1 MRRWGSWGALFLL
14 WLVCAAPTFA
24 AEPAVRWSVWEDRS
38 GALPLGEVQARGA
51 EFRPATQRLLNPGYS
66 TSAWWLRLDVDVPA
80 GAAGEPWERWVVL
93 GSARLPQVQL
103 WTPTAAGWQRQ
114 EAGTTVPHARWPLDT
129 PTASFAVQLP
139 AGQPGSV
146 YLRVAGPT
154 ALVLDAA
161 VCKPRDC
168 QRDQAARL
176 ALGSAITAF
185 LAVVVMGCLAMA
197 GMLRQPAALTVAG
210 FSLVYGLYELAEQG
224 LAFQYLWPES
234 TGWAT
239 RGLIPLIALTHMM
252 RALVLYALVAG
263 DLPQRW
269 LRWLMLALVALYPP
283 IVAAGCWYEPRVVGP
298 VVLPLMV
305 VGVLLGPALAWMA
318 WWRGA
323 RHGLPVAML
332 LTLTLLAS
340 LTRFAEATEL
350 LSPSVF
356 TLYLVPAVSV
366 FSGLAM
372 LAILLSHMRKL
383 DREGAATLAMLEEN
397 RKSQAQRARLLA
409 YIGHDLRAPLV
420 TTLSHLRELE
430 PARDTPQR
438 AARSGI
444 ERSVAHQLELID
456 ELVAHARCETDQL
469 DLVPTACFLHG
480 LLHEV
485 AEQGRGLAGLR
496 GNRFEARIAAELP
509 EVVAVDAK
517 RLRQLLLN
525 LLSNAAKYTHGGC
538 IGLFAGL
545 EPGQPGA
552 PGRLRCEV
560 VDEGPGIAA
569 ADLPR
574 IFEPFWRAPDQAGKP
589 GTGLGLAIALQLAQ
603 AMGGTI
609 EVSSQPGQG
618 SRFLLTLP
626 LSTAAA
632 GEVAWPSLAADA
644 PRPLGR
650 GSLALVI
657 DPDAGCTEH
666 LAELLYA
673 AEFDVRSIADGGQAA
688 AMLAELRPA
697 LVIVGDVGAEPAGQL
712 LRACR
717 AQLEPPVA
725 VLYTGRPQPAG
736 VPAEPDFT
744 ARCLKPMTGPAWWS
758 LLNDLMSPPALSEGK
773 EAHSLASTVTL
784 AGAS

>member
-1 MRRWGSWGALFLL
+1 MLFLL
-14 WLVCAAPTFA
+14 WLACVAPACASEAIL
-24 AEPAVRWSVWEDRS
+24 RWSVWEDRS
-38 GALPLGEVQARGA
+38 ASLSLAEVQARDA
-51 EFRPATQRLLNPGYS
+51 EFRPATPRLLNPGYS

-80 GAAGEPWERWVVL
+80 GDPWERWVVL
-93 GSARLPQVQL
+93 GSARLPDVRL
-103 WTPTAAGWQRQ
+103 WTQTAQGWQGQ
-114 EAGTTVPHARWPLDT
+114 HAGTTVPHARWPLDT
-129 PTASFAVQLP
+129 PTASFAVGLP
-139 AGQPGSV
+139 GGQHSTL

-154 ALVLDAA
+154 ALVLDTT
-161 VCKPRDC
+161 VCKPDDC
-168 QRDQAARL
+168 QRAQAGRL
-176 ALGSAITAF
+176 ALGSAISAF
-185 LAVVVMGCLAMA
+185 LTVVAIGCLAIA
-197 GMLRQPAALTVAG
+197 LMLRQPAALTVAG
-210 FSLVYGLYELAEQG
+210 FSLVYGFYELAEQG

-239 RGLIPLIALTHMM
+239 RGLIPMIALTHMM
-252 RALVLYALVAG
+252 RALVLYALLAG

-269 LRWLMLALVALYPP
+269 LRGLMLALVALYPP
-283 IVAAGCWYEPRVVGP
+283 IIALGCVYEPRDIGP
-298 VVLPLMV
+298 AVLPLMV

-323 RHGLPVAML
+323 RHGLPVAVLM
-332 LTLTLLAS
+332 TLTLLAG
-340 LTRFAEATEL
+340 LARFAEAVDL

-356 TLYLVPAVSV
+356 TQFFVPAISV

-383 DREGAATLAMLEEN
+383 DREGAAALAMLEET

-420 TTLSHLRELE
+420 TTLTHLRELE

-456 ELVAHARCETDQL
+456 ELVAHARGETDQL

-485 AEQGRGLAGLR
+485 ADQGRGLAGLR
-496 GNRFEARIAAELP
+496 GNRFEARIADELP
-509 EVVAVDAK
+509 EVVTVDAK
-517 RLRQLLLN
+517 RLRQLLIN
-525 LLSNAAKYTHGGC
+525 LLSNAAKYTDGGQ
-538 IGLFAGL
+538 IGLSATL
-545 EPGQPGA
+545 ERGRSGA
-552 PGRLRCEV
+552 PGWLRCEV

-603 AMGGTI
+603 AMGGTL

-626 LSTAAA
+626 LSPAAA
-632 GEVAWPSLAADA
+632 SEVAWPSLPAQT
-644 PRPLGR
+644 PSPLGR
-650 GSLALVI
+650 GRLALLV

-673 AEFDVRSIADGGQAA
+673 AEFDLRSSAEAGQAA
-688 AMLAELRPA
+688 ELLAELRPA
-697 LVIVGDVGAEPAGQL
+697 LVIVGDVGTAAADKLLQACLAQPQPPAT
-712 LRACR
+712 
-717 AQLEPPVA
+717 
-725 VLYTGRPQPAG
+725 VLYTGRPQPAARPG
-736 VPAEPDFT
+736 EPEFG

-758 LLNDLMSPPALSEGK
+758 LLSDLLHDQTDS
-773 EAHSLASTVTL
+773 
-784 AGAS
+784 

>member
-1 MRRWGSWGALFLL
+1 MRRRWSWAVLFLL
-14 WLVCAAPTFA
+14 CLAWVAPAHASDTGL
-24 AEPAVRWSVWEDRS
+24 RWSVLEDRS
-38 GALPLGEVQARGA
+38 GSLALAEVQARDA
-51 EFRPATQRLLNPGYS
+51 EFRPATPRLLNPGYS
-66 TSAWWLRLDVDVPA
+66 TSAWWLRLDVEVPS
-80 GAAGEPWERWVVL
+80 GGPWRRWVVL
-93 GSARLPQVQL
+93 GSARLPEVRL
-103 WTPTAAGWQRQ
+103 WAPTEQGWQSQ
-114 EAGTTVPHARWPLDT
+114 DAGTAVPHARWPLDT
-129 PTASFAVQLP
+129 PTASFAVELP
-139 AGQPGSV
+139 GGRGSAL

-154 ALVLDAA
+154 ALTLDAT

-168 QRDQAARL
+168 QRAEAGRL

-185 LAVVVMGCLAMA
+185 LAVIALACLAMA
-197 GMLRQPAALTVAG
+197 LMLRQPAALTVAG
-210 FSLVYGLYELAEQG
+210 FSLVYGLYELTEQG

-239 RGLIPLIALTHMM
+239 RALIPLIALTHMM
-252 RALVLYALVAG
+252 RALVLYALVAV
-263 DLPQRW
+263 DLQQRW
-269 LRWLMLALVALYPP
+269 LRWLMLALIALYPP
-283 IVAAGCWYEPRVVGP
+283 IIAMGLLYEPRDVGP
-298 VVLPLMV
+298 VALPLMV
-305 VGVLLGPALAWMA
+305 VGLLMGPVLAWTA
-318 WWRGA
+318 WWHGA
-323 RHGLPVAML
+323 RHGLTVALL
-332 LTLTLLAS
+332 LTLTLLAG
-340 LTRFAEATEL
+340 LTRFAEAADL
-350 LSPSVF
+350 LASSLF
-356 TLYLVPAVSV
+356 TLYVVPAVSV

-372 LAILLSHMRKL
+372 LAIMLSHLRKL
-383 DREGAATLAMLEEN
+383 DREGAASLAMLEET

-420 TTLSHLRELE
+420 TTLTHLRELE

-456 ELVAHARCETDQL
+456 ELVAHARGEIDQL

-509 EVVAVDAK
+509 DVVLVDAK

-525 LLSNAAKYTHGGC
+525 LLSNAAKYTDGGRVC
-538 IGLFAGL
+538 LSATL
-545 EPGQPGA
+545 ERGRSGS

-560 VDEGPGIAA
+560 VDDGPGIAA

-603 AMGGTI
+603 AMGGTLD
-609 EVSSQPGQG
+609 VTSQPGQG

-626 LSTAAA
+626 LSPAAA
-632 GEVAWPSLAADA
+632 SEVAWPSLAAEA

-650 GSLALVI
+650 GRLALLV

-673 AEFDVRSIADGGQAA
+673 AEFELRSSPDAGQAA
-688 AMLAELRPA
+688 ALLAELRPG
-697 LVIVGDVGAEPAGQL
+697 LVIVGDVGSHAAGML

-717 AQLEPPVA
+717 AQSQPPAV
-725 VLYTGRPQPAG
+725 VLYTGRPQPAVSPG
-736 VPAEPDFT
+736 EPDFA

-758 LLNDLMSPPALSEGK
+758 LLGDLMSPPPVRRA
-773 EAHSLASTVTL
+773 A
-784 AGAS
+784 